1 MHLRTNCDCSAKEFL
16 LEVPGSPGELSGPG
30 LIQFRW
36 SLSSSASELVKGGEK
51 LGRVIRLLDRGAD
64 ERQGIGGSGG
74 AATECG
80 GDVGHLF
87 HSQETDDQIAQSG
100 HHLRG

>member
-1 MHLRTNCDCSAKEFL
+1 ML
-16 LEVPGSPGELSGPG
+16 LDSEIRYHSDIGLSTMCVCEP
-30 LIQFRW
+30 
-36 SLSSSASELVKGGEK
+36 
-51 LGRVIRLLDRGAD
+51 RVFQLLDRGAD